1 MAKEAVKEPKTKRGI
16 VTRNKILKAAEQ
28 LFGKKGYY
36 GTSINDIATKAKV
49 APGTLYIYFKDKF
62 TLYCYLLN
70 QYNHLF
76 RSEIA
81 LKINESNC
89 TSRREQERIGMLR
102 YLQIIQEH
110 PHIYN
115 ILWESLNIDKRL
127 FVEYYETFSKHY
139 SRNLDIA
146 FKKGEIGDYNNET
159 LSYMLMGIANFVGL
173 RYVIFEKNTDLETVV
188 DEIMEVLD
196 HGIFKSR

>member
-1 MAKEAVKEPKTKRGI
+1 MAKIAVKEPKTKRGI
-16 VTRNKILKAAEQ
+16 ATRNKILKAAEQ

-62 TLYCYLLN
+62 TLYCYLIN

-81 LKINESNC
+81 QKITESNC
-89 TSRREQERIGMLR
+89 TSRREEERIGMLCF
-102 YLQIIQEH
+102 LQIIQEH

-139 SRNLDIA
+139 WKNLDVA
-146 FKKGEIGDYNNET
+146 YKNGEIAEYDNEV

-173 RYVIFEKNTDLETVV
+173 RYVIFDKNTDLERVV
-188 DEIMEVLD
+188 DEIMKILD
-196 HGIFKSR
+196 SGIFIK